1 MRVPILVYHYFGSS
15 RQVQSGIKAEDTDF
29 ITPIDVFRDH
39 LGYLRDA
46 GFIAVSFE
54 LLLAAR
60 RGEKSL
66 PEKPFILTIDDGHRS
81 VAEWAVPE
89 LKKFRWPAE
98 LFVIPARVGEPG
110 YLQWQEL
117 RDLGTLDI
125 ASQSHALTHRL
136 LNRLSNDEI
145 ERELV
150 ESKRVIEDHT
160 GVAVK
165 ALAVPMGGYPGST
178 RRIAIAAGY
187 QIVCTSYYGVAD
199 PAGDLFFLPR
209 IMMRAPYD
217 SVPQLAALIE
227 QRLGLAIPL
236 RVRNLA
242 KSLKNRLI
250 GLTAV

>member
-1 MRVPILVYHYFGSS
+1 MRIPILVYHYFGSS
-15 RQVQSGIKAEDTDF
+15 RHVQAGIKEEDADF
-29 ITPIDVFRDH
+29 ITPIELFRDH
-39 LGYLRDA
+39 LSYLKDA
-46 GFIAVSFE
+46 GFVAISFE

-60 RGEKSL
+60 RGEQTL
-66 PEKPFILTIDDGHRS
+66 PEKPFILTIDDSHRS
-81 VAEWAVPE
+81 VAEGAAPA

-98 LFVIPARVGEPG
+98 LFVIPARIDEPG
-110 YLQWQEL
+110 YLQWQDL
-117 RDLGTLDI
+117 RDLGALDI

-136 LNRLSNDEI
+136 LNRLSKDEI
-145 ERELV
+145 EREMV

-160 GVAVK
+160 GVAVR

-199 PAGDLFFLPR
+199 PAGDLFYLPR

-227 QRLGLAIPL
+227 QRLSLALPL

-250 GLTAV
+250 GLSSV